1 MFATALIVF
10 RETLEAALFIGIVA
24 VATRGLA
31 ARTAWLT
38 AGVAAGVTGAL
49 ALAAGTSVIS
59 AWADGVGQDIANAC
73 ILGVALAMLAWH
85 CIWVSN
91 QGQQMAREAQR
102 LGASARDGARALWAL
117 SLAVALAVLR
127 EGAETV
133 LFVTGLTTGGSD
145 SQGALMLGAALGLGC
160 GVGLGLLLYLGLSRI
175 RPHHL
180 FPVTNT
186 LILLLAAS
194 IASQL
199 ARTVSQAGWVDLG
212 SEALWDSSAWLS
224 ETSPI
229 GTVLHAM
236 VGYSAQPSALQLGF
250 YVLTL
255 VLISAAARHVR
266 QRMARDRSR
275 PGARSASA

>member
-1 MFATALIVF
+1 M
-10 RETLEAALFIGIVA
+10 
-24 VATRGLA
+24 
-31 ARTAWLT
+31 
-38 AGVAAGVTGAL
+38 TGAL

-133 LFVTGLTTGGSD
+133 LFVAGLTTGGSD